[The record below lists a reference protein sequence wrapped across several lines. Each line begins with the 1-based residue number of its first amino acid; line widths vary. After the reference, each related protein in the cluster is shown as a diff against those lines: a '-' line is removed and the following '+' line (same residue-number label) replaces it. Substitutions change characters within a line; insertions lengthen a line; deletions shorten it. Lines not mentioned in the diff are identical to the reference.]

1 MGKYEINL
9 KNEVQGILKL
19 YAIDVEVRNFID
31 EWYFANYFEYQG
43 KLRLA
48 IRRNIDK
55 INDFIEGRD
64 NWWRIC
70 LYTPHFT

>member
-9 KNEVQGILKL
+9 KSEVQGILKL
-19 YAIDVEVRNFID
+19 YAMDEEVRNFID
-31 EWYFANYFEYQG
+31 ELYFANYVEYQG

-55 INDFIEGRD
+55 INEFIEGRD
-64 NWWRIC
+64 S
-70 LYTPHFT
+70 

>member
-9 KNEVQGILKL
+9 KSEVQGVLKL
-19 YAIDVEVRNFID
+19 YAMDKEVRDFID
-31 EWYFANYFEYQG
+31 ELYFANYVEYKG

-55 INDFIEGRD
+55 INEFIEERD
-64 NWWRIC
+64 N
-70 LYTPHFT
+70 